1 MRGLFPEEGER
12 EQAEGE
18 REQASE
24 GVKLVPL
31 VELLEDE
38 LVLKGTSREGSVGG
52 WGTSLFPE
60 ASEREQAGSEREQ
73 AEAGSDSK

>member
-1 MRGLFPEEGER
+1 MVWGTSLFPKASER

-31 VELLEDE
+31 VELLGDE
-38 LVLKGTSREGSVGG
+38 LELKGTS
-52 WGTSLFPE
+52 
-60 ASEREQAGSEREQ
+60 
-73 AEAGSDSK
+73 

>member
-1 MRGLFPEEGER
+1 MRGLFPESAER

-38 LVLKGTSREGSVGG
+38 LVLKGTS
-52 WGTSLFPE
+52 
-60 ASEREQAGSEREQ
+60 
-73 AEAGSDSK
+73 